1 MTLKKH
7 FALLVA
13 LLAHVLASELT
24 PEHRC
29 TLDRESPR
37 CLALDLPDAID
48 SDDALSHLQIRKEA
62 KERTRATDPEAT
74 TLLQVQASGNF
85 YKYSLLVLLVCTGV
99 AAWFTRP
106 QLESPDDM
114 TPTFRSFRFV
124 FLAAWALAVSA
135 DWLQGPYVYA
145 LYDSFGYAKTDIDK
159 LFVAGFGSSM
169 IFGPFAGSFA
179 DAWGR
184 KRTVLIY
191 CILYI
196 MSCLTKHC
204 STYNVLM
211 LGRITGGMAT
221 SLLFSAFESWMVS
234 ESNERYLFNKA
245 LLRYMFSLMY
255 FVSYLVAILS
265 GVVAQAFVDA
275 VPLTK
280 IQGFDSLYY
289 GGDLCP
295 FDLSILVLCCAF
307 AMVCFT
313 WDENYGS
320 GDKQAFVEAFS
331 ASCKA
336 LFSSWKI
343 CILGLLV
350 ACFEGSMYSFV
361 INWTPTLSISGAP
374 DPPHGLVFSAM
385 MMCCMTGSS
394 TFSFLNPDIDPAKAL
409 LFSFA
414 MSALAFAAIAFKC
427 EQVENVSVVY
437 FSFLFFEFCVG
448 LYFPSIGALK
458 SELVPEEARAG
469 VYNWFRVP
477 LNIVVCG
484 VILTDMELQTAFITC
499 ALLMLAGL
507 GMTLPVV
514 QLRELET
521 NKTGRSEPLTAE
533 IRT

>member
-7 FALLVA
+7 SA
-13 LLAHVLASELT
+13 LLAALLAPVFASELT
-24 PEHRC
+24 AQPICSSNRC
-29 TLDRESPR
+29 RRLDWPHET
-37 CLALDLPDAID
+37 DI
-48 SDDALSHLQIRKEA
+48 DDALSHVQIRVEA
-62 KERTRATDPEAT
+62 KESIRAADPEAAK
-74 TLLQVQASGNF
+74 LLQVQLSGNF
-85 YKYSLLVLLVCTGV
+85 YHYSLPVLLLCTGV

-106 QLESPDDM
+106 QLESPEDM
-114 TPTFRSFRFV
+114 TPTFRRFRFI
-124 FLAAWALAVSA
+124 FLASWALAVSA

-145 LYDSFGYAKTDIDK
+145 LYASFGYEKTDIDK

-169 IFGPFAGSFA
+169 LFGPFAGSLA

-196 MSCLTKHC
+196 LSCFTKHC
-204 STYNVLM
+204 SHYNVLM

-234 ESNERYLFNKA
+234 ESRERYMFDKA

-265 GVVAQAFVDA
+265 GLVAQAFVGA

-280 IQGFDSLYY
+280 LRGFDSLYY
-289 GGDLCP
+289 GGDVCP
-295 FDLSILVLCCAF
+295 FDLSIVVLCCAF
-307 AMVCFT
+307 FVICLT

-320 GDKQAFVEAFS
+320 GDKQAVAEAFL
-331 ASCKA
+331 ASLKT
-336 LFSSWKI
+336 LTSSWKI
-343 CILGLLV
+343 CTLGLLV

-374 DPPHGLVFSAM
+374 DPPHGLIFSAM

-394 TFSFLNPDIDPAKAL
+394 TFSFFNPDLNPAKIL
-409 LFSFA
+409 LFSFTL
-414 MSALAFAAIAFKC
+414 SALAFAAISFKC
-427 EQVENVSVVY
+427 EQVDNVSLVY
-437 FSFLFFEFCVG
+437 FLFLFFEFCVG

-458 SELVPEEARAG
+458 SELVPEESRAG

-477 LNIVVCG
+477 LNIVVG
-484 VILTDMELQTAFITC
+484 VVILTDMGLQAAFVTC

-507 GMTLPVV
+507 GMTLPVA
-514 QLRELET
+514 QLQELEV
-521 NKTGRSEPLTAE
+521 NKA
-533 IRT
+533 